1 VNTYLLIF
9 ILSACSS
16 LALTPTVRRVCERFG
31 LLDEPRDD
39 RRVHRKSVPR
49 LGGVAIFIAVLIALS
64 ALPFIHN
71 SLTRSLGVA
80 RWRFFVI
87 LIPASLVLLF
97 GIYDDLRGSKAPL
110 KFLAQGLAGALLYAL
125 GGRIEVLSVP
135 FVGSIELPMAVG
147 FALTVLWTV
156 GISNAFNLIDGMDGL
171 AAGAALFAS
180 FVMMLVSL
188 SLYNPFVTII
198 SLALAGA
205 LIGFL
210 RYNFNPASIF
220 LGDSGSLSIG
230 FMLAAL
236 SVQGTQKASTVVAI
250 MIPLLAFGV
259 PMVDTG
265 FTMVR
270 RFLSGRPLFQGDREH
285 IHHMLLARGWSQRRV
300 VIVLYGA
307 CALFGLM
314 AMLFV
319 GESGRSTGLVLFVIG
334 VAVILAVGRLR
345 YHEIDEIKAS
355 VKRNLGHRR
364 LRAANNLRV
373 RRATRALSEART
385 LPEMFAAVQSM
396 LEFGEF
402 VYAVA
407 QLGFADDAARNES
420 VLEREKREP
429 VLRRAEIREGF
440 IRWTWERGDVEA
452 EEVTGS
458 EQFWTLRL
466 PLTTGRGTW
475 GYINLYR
482 GLDSDTLML
491 DINYVCH
498 LFQREL
504 ALAAERIL
512 NVDNNQAVTEEQTQ
526 AISKLGL
533 RS

>member
-1 VNTYLLIF
+1 MNTYLLIF
-9 ILSACSS
+9 ILSAGAS
-16 LALTPTVRRVCERFG
+16 LVLTPTVRRVCERYG
-31 LLDEPRDD
+31 LLDEPRDE

-49 LGGVAIFIAVLIALS
+49 LGGVAIFLAVLIALA
-64 ALPFIHN
+64 ALPLIHN
-71 SLTRSLGVA
+71 TLTHALGVA
-80 RWRFFVI
+80 RWRFVVV
-87 LIPASLVLLF
+87 LLPAALVLLF
-97 GIYDDLRGSKAPL
+97 GVYDDLRGSKAPL

-135 FVGSIELPMAVG
+135 FVGSIELPAVVG
-147 FALTVLWTV
+147 FVLTVVWTV

-171 AAGAALFAS
+171 AAGAGLFAS

-188 SLYNPFVTII
+188 SLYNPFVTVI

-220 LGDSGSLSIG
+220 LGDSGSLTIG

-285 IHHMLLARGWSQRRV
+285 IHHMLLARGWSQRRTAF
-300 VIVLYGA
+300 VLYGV

-314 AMLFV
+314 AMFFV
-319 GESGRSTGLVLFVIG
+319 GESGRTTGLILFVIG

-355 VKRNLGHRR
+355 VRRNIGHRR
-364 LRAANNLRV
+364 LRAANHLRV
-373 RRATRALSEART
+373 RRATRALAEAKT
-385 LPEMFAAVQSM
+385 LAEVFAAVQTM

-407 QLGFADDAARNES
+407 QIGKASDAGAATRA
-420 VLEREKREP
+420 LEREGRAQREP
-429 VLRRAEIREGF
+429 SLSRASLHGAF
-440 IRWTWERGDVEA
+440 IRWTWERGDVEP
-452 EEVTGS
+452 EEVTESGH
-458 EQFWTLRL
+458 FWSLHL
-466 PLTTGRGTW
+466 PLTTERGEW
-475 GYINLYR
+475 GGIDLYR
-482 GLDSDTLML
+482 ALESDTLML
-491 DINYVCH
+491 DINYLSH

-504 ALAAERIL
+504 AAAAERIL
-512 NVDNNQAVTEEQTQ
+512 NADEKQAVQDALSQTVT
-526 AISKLGL
+526 
-533 RS
+533 R

>member
-1 VNTYLLIF
+1 
-9 ILSACSS
+9 
-16 LALTPTVRRVCERFG
+16 
-31 LLDEPRDD
+31 
-39 RRVHRKSVPR
+39 VHRKSVPR
-49 LGGVAIFIAVLIALS
+49 LGGVAIFLSALIALS

-71 SLTRSLGVA
+71 SLTRSLGMA
-80 RWRFFVI
+80 RWRFLVV
-87 LIPASLVLLF
+87 LLPASLVLCF

-110 KFLAQGLAGALLYAL
+110 KFLAQALAGTLLYAL

-135 FVGSIELPMAVG
+135 FVGTIYLPMAVS
-147 FALTVLWTV
+147 FILTVVWTV

-220 LGDSGSLSIG
+220 LGDSGALTIG

-236 SVQGTQKASTVVAI
+236 AVQGTQKASTVVAI

-300 VIVLYGA
+300 AFVLYGA

-319 GESGRSTGLVLFVIG
+319 SESGRTTGLMLFVIG

-373 RRATRALSEART
+373 RRATRALSEAKT
-385 LPEMFAAVQSM
+385 LTEMFAAVQSM

-407 QLGFADDAARNES
+407 QVGCAEDAQTAGRA
-420 VLEREKREP
+420 LEREQREQI
-429 VLRRAEIREGF
+429 LRRAEMSEGF

-458 EQFWTLRL
+458 EHFWTLRL
-466 PLTTGRGTW
+466 PLTTERGTY
-475 GYINLYR
+475 GYMNLYR
-482 GLDSDTLML
+482 GLESDTLML
-491 DINYVCH
+491 DINYLCH

-504 ALAAERIL
+504 AHAAERIL
-512 NVDNNQAVTEEQTQ
+512 KADEEQAVSDER
-526 AISKLGL
+526 SKAVTFK
-533 RS
+533 

>member
-9 ILSACSS
+9 ILSASAS
-16 LALTPTVRRVCERFG
+16 LVLTPTVRRVCERFG
-31 LLDEPRDD
+31 LLDEPRDE

-49 LGGVAIFIAVLIALS
+49 LGGVAIFLAVLIALA
-64 ALPFIHN
+64 ALPLIHN
-71 SLTRSLGVA
+71 SLTRSLGMA
-80 RWRFFVI
+80 RWRFLVV
-87 LIPASLVLLF
+87 LLPASLVLLF

-110 KFLAQGLAGALLYAL
+110 KFLAQALAGTLLYAL

-135 FVGSIELPMAVG
+135 FVGTMELPMAVS
-147 FALTVLWTV
+147 FILTVVWTV

-220 LGDSGSLSIG
+220 LGDSGALTIG

-236 SVQGTQKASTVVAI
+236 AVQGTQKASTVVAI

-265 FTMVR
+265 FTLVR

-300 VIVLYGA
+300 AFVLYGV

-319 GESGRSTGLVLFVIG
+319 GESGRATGLILFVIG

-373 RRATRALSEART
+373 RRATRALSEANT
-385 LPEMFAAVQSM
+385 LKEMFAAVQSM

-407 QLGFADDAARNES
+407 QVGCAEDARTAERA
-420 VLEREKREP
+420 LERETREQA
-429 VLRRAEIREGF
+429 LRRTEMSEGF

-458 EQFWTLRL
+458 EHFWTLRL
-466 PLTTGRGTW
+466 PLTTERGTY
-475 GYINLYR
+475 GYMNLYR
-482 GLDSDTLML
+482 GLGSDTLML
-491 DINYVCH
+491 DINYLCH

-504 ALAAERIL
+504 AQAAERIL
-512 NVDNNQAVTEEQTQ
+512 NADEGQAVQDE
-526 AISKLGL
+526 
-533 RS
+533 RSRAVTFK

>member
-1 VNTYLLIF
+1 
-9 ILSACSS
+9 
-16 LALTPTVRRVCERFG
+16 
-31 LLDEPRDD
+31 
-39 RRVHRKSVPR
+39 
-49 LGGVAIFIAVLIALS
+49 
-64 ALPFIHN
+64 
-71 SLTRSLGVA
+71 
-80 RWRFFVI
+80 
-87 LIPASLVLLF
+87 
-97 GIYDDLRGSKAPL
+97 
-110 KFLAQGLAGALLYAL
+110 
-125 GGRIEVLSVP
+125 
-135 FVGSIELPMAVG
+135 
-147 FALTVLWTV
+147 
-156 GISNAFNLIDGMDGL
+156 MDGL
-171 AAGAALFAS
+171 ASGAALFAS

-188 SLYNPFVTII
+188 SLYNPFVTIF

-220 LGDSGSLSIG
+220 LGDSGSLTIG

-319 GESGRSTGLVLFVIG
+319 GQSGRSTGLVLFVIG

-355 VKRNLGHRR
+355 VKRNLGNRR

-407 QLGFADDAARNES
+407 QVGCADDAARNES
-420 VLEREKREP
+420 LFEREKREP
-429 VLRRAEIREGF
+429 VLRRAGMSEGF
-440 IRWTWERGDVEA
+440 IRWSWERGDVEA
-452 EEVTGS
+452 DEVTGS

-466 PLTTGRGTW
+466 PLTTKRGTW

-482 GLDSDTLML
+482 GLDGDTLML

-498 LFQREL
+498 LFQREM
-504 ALAAERIL
+504 AHAAERIL
-512 NVDNNQAVTEEQTQ
+512 NADEKQAVVMQN
-526 AISKLGL
+526 
-533 RS
+533 